1 MELKDTPQTT
11 PRSEE
16 QLAQEHGVEVKTVR
30 LIDAVVQERL
40 KDYRPQTDALAAE
53 RNSIVIEDWFDR
65 VDWSGKLAACMLHS
79 LLKSQSQ
86 RAAEI
91 GKHILERL
99 QVDVVETEGLSAKE
113 DLYVREL
120 LLLLEN

>member
-1 MELKDTPQTT
+1 MTSETTTQTT
-11 PRSEE
+11 PRNED
-16 QLAQEHGVEVKTVR
+16 QLAQEYGVEVKTVK
-30 LIDAVVQERL
+30 LIDALIEQRL
-40 KDYRPQTDALAAE
+40 AHSRPQTDALAAE

-79 LLKSQSQ
+79 LLTSQSQ

-113 DLYVREL
+113 DMYVREL